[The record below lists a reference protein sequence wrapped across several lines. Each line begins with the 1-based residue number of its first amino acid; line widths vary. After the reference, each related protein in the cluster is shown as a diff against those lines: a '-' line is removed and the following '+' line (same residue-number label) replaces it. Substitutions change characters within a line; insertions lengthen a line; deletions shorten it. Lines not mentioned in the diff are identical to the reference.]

1 MQENIYNNTYFF
13 VDESGDT
20 TFYNRKGDWIVGVE
34 NGASKILLMGFIRTT
49 EPEFL
54 RKKLNELKAEIINDE
69 YLKDI
74 PSIEKTK
81 IAFHAKD
88 DCPEVRY
95 KVFKLLKDLP
105 FSCNIVVA
113 RKTEHVLKK
122 FEGNT
127 QELYDYLITNLFKNI
142 LHISS
147 NNYIYIATR
156 GSKKRQLPLENA
168 IQASLKYTET
178 KFNTTIDSVQRVL
191 PQTPSGE
198 PCLQIVDYCNWAIQ
212 RAFLQNDMRYYNFL
226 KEKYGLIVDLYDFK
240 KDWKNFYSK
249 KNPFDIK
256 KISPL
261 RLGIK
266 NTHSMKLTFARKG
279 LIIRKAIALMIL
291 YVNCKL
297 IIHKSKRLVK
307 KL

>member
-1 MQENIYNNTYFF
+1 MKENIYNNNYFF

-20 TFYNRKGDWIVGVE
+20 TFYNRKGEWIVGQE

-54 RKKLNELKAEIINDE
+54 RKKLNELKKEILKDA

-74 PSIEKTK
+74 PSINKTE

-95 KVFKLLKDLP
+95 KVFSLLKELP

-113 RKTEHVLKK
+113 RKNQHV
-122 FEGNT
+122 FNRFGGDT
-127 QELYDYLITNLFKNI
+127 QKLYDSLITNLFKNI
-142 LHISS
+142 LHLSN

-156 GSKKRQLPLENA
+156 GSKKRQEPLEQA
-168 IQASLKYTET
+168 IQMSLNYTES
-178 KFNTTIDSVQRVL
+178 KLNTTIDSMQKIL

-198 PCLQIVDYCNWAIQ
+198 ACLQIVDYCNWAIQ
-212 RAFLQNDMRYYNFL
+212 RALLQGDMRYYNFL
-226 KEKYGLIVDLYDFK
+226 KEKFGLIVDLYDYK
-240 KDWKNFYSK
+240 KGWKNFYCK
-249 KNPFDIK
+249 RNPFDLN

-266 NTHSMKLTFARKG
+266 ILTA
-279 LIIRKAIALMIL
+279 
-291 YVNCKL
+291 
-297 IIHKSKRLVK
+297 
-307 KL
+307 

>member
-1 MQENIYNNTYFF
+1 MKENIYTNNYFF

-20 TFYNRKGDWIVGVE
+20 TFYNRNGEWIVGKE
-34 NGASKILLMGFIRTT
+34 NGSSLILLMGFIRTT

-54 RKKLNELKAEIINDE
+54 RRKLGELKSEVLNDL

-74 PSIEKTK
+74 PSMKKTK
-81 IAFHAKD
+81 ISFHAKD

-113 RKTEHVLKK
+113 RKTKK
-122 FEGNT
+122 VFQKYNGNT
-127 QELYDYLITNLFKNI
+127 QELYDSLITNLFKSI
-142 LHISS
+142 LQLSN

-156 GSKKRQLPLENA
+156 GSKKRQAPLEEA
-168 IQASLKYTET
+168 IHNSLLYTES
-178 KFNTTIDSVQRVL
+178 KLNHTIDSTQKVL

-198 PCLQIVDYCNWAIQ
+198 LCLQIVDYCNWAIQ
-212 RAFLQNDMRYYNFL
+212 RAFIHNDMRYYNFL
-226 KEKYGLIVDLYDFK
+226 KEKFGLIVDLYDYK
-240 KDWKNFYSK
+240 KGWKNFYTK

-266 NTHSMKLTFARKG
+266 YSQHEADFRT
-279 LIIRKAIALMIL
+279 
-291 YVNCKL
+291 
-297 IIHKSKRLVK
+297 
-307 KL
+307 

>member
-1 MQENIYNNTYFF
+1 MKENIYTNNYFF

-20 TFYNRKGDWIVGVE
+20 TFYNRKGEWMVGKE
-34 NGASKILLMGFIRTT
+34 NGSSLILLMGFIRTT

-54 RKKLNELKAEIINDE
+54 RRKLNELKSDVLNDL

-74 PSIEKTK
+74 PSMKKTK
-81 IAFHAKD
+81 ISFHAKD

-113 RKTEHVLKK
+113 RKTEKVFKK
-122 FEGNT
+122 YNGNT
-127 QELYDYLITNLFKNI
+127 QELYDSLITHLFKNV
-142 LHISS
+142 LQLSN

-156 GSKKRQLPLENA
+156 GSKKRQAPLEEA
-168 IQASLKYTET
+168 IHNSLLYTEA
-178 KFNTTIDSVQRVL
+178 KLNHIIDSTQKVL

-198 PCLQIVDYCNWAIQ
+198 LCLQIVDYCNWAIQ
-212 RAFLQNDMRYYNFL
+212 RAFIYNDMRYYNFL
-226 KEKYGLIVDLYDFK
+226 KEKFGLIVDLYDYK
-240 KDWKNFYSK
+240 KGWKNFYKK

-266 NTHSMKLTFARKG
+266 
-279 LIIRKAIALMIL
+279 
-291 YVNCKL
+291 
-297 IIHKSKRLVK
+297 
-307 KL
+307 

>member
-1 MQENIYNNTYFF
+1 MQENIFFDNYFF

-20 TFYNRKGDWIVGVE
+20 TFYNRNGIWCVGQE
-34 NGASKILLMGFIRTT
+34 NGSSPILLMGFIRTT
-49 EPEFL
+49 EPEYL
-54 RKKLNELKAEIINDE
+54 RKKLNELRLDLIQDL

-74 PSIEKTK
+74 PSMDKTK

-95 KVFKLLKDLP
+95 KVFSLLKDLP

-113 RKTEHVLKK
+113 RKTESVFKK
-122 FEGNT
+122 FNGET
-127 QELYDYLITNLFKNI
+127 QSLYDSLITHLFKNI
-142 LHISS
+142 LQLSS

-156 GSKKRQLPLENA
+156 GSKKRQEPLEEAIHNA
-168 IQASLKYTET
+168 LLYTEASLNHQISSTQK
-178 KFNTTIDSVQRVL
+178 IL

-198 PCLQIVDYCNWAIQ
+198 PCLQIIDYCNWAIQ
-212 RAFLQNDMRYYNFL
+212 RAFIKGEMRYFNFL
-226 KEKYGLIVDLYDFK
+226 KEKFGLIVDLYDYK
-240 KDWKNFYSK
+240 KNWKNFYTK

-266 NTHSMKLTFARKG
+266 YSHSMKLTFAHKG
-279 LIIRKAIALMIL
+279 L
-291 YVNCKL
+291 
-297 IIHKSKRLVK
+297 
-307 KL
+307 